1 LYSRKRACSS
11 TNLTEEERIHE
22 LWAPMTN
29 KQGRR
34 RSNVNMLH
42 FFIPA
47 MMMGGKNLILE
58 DTIVT
63 CRKESQLSMIGGFIT
78 LL

>member
-1 LYSRKRACSS
+1 
-11 TNLTEEERIHE
+11 
-22 LWAPMTN
+22 MTN

>member
-1 LYSRKRACSS
+1 MGPNDKQAGKKKIKC
-11 TNLTEEERIHE
+11 ERVT
-22 LWAPMTN
+22 LFYTSN
-29 KQGRR
+29 DDGR
-34 RSNVNMLH
+34 
-42 FFIPA
+42 
-47 MMMGGKNLILE
+47 KNLILE

>member
-1 LYSRKRACSS
+1 VGPNDKQAGKKKIKC
-11 TNLTEEERIHE
+11 ERVT
-22 LWAPMTN
+22 LFYTSN
-29 KQGRR
+29 DDGR
-34 RSNVNMLH
+34 
-42 FFIPA
+42 
-47 MMMGGKNLILE
+47 KNLILE